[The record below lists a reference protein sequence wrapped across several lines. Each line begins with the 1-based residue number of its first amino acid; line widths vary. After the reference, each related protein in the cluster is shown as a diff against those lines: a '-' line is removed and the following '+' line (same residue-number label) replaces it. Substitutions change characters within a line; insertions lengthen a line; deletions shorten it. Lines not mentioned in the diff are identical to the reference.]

1 MRRRWKEKLH
11 GNQMVKMHICR
22 LLTPT
27 ETWTW
32 KRILLSEKKRY
43 VKRRREIGR
52 QKEDEINYLAR
63 NVHLDDGVRRMSFF
77 TGLLLFFSHSFT
89 SLHDD
94 WRFEK
99 TILDDDASFTDG
111 INNITFNSL
120 IIIYF
125 FTIIVWYQFS
135 FDNLFFSLRFWL
147 ITQFLNVTLL
157 AFIKF
162 ILIKLRIFK

>member
-1 MRRRWKEKLH
+1 MKRK
-11 GNQMVKMHICR
+11 I
-22 LLTPT
+22 
-27 ETWTW
+27 TW
-32 KRILLSEKKRY
+32 KSDGKNAYLQIADANWDLNLKTHSTFGKKRY

-120 IIIYF
+120 IIFYF